1 MLGIVRMDIKGGS
14 RQKHRTFF
22 SGNVEM
28 LGNLRMDI
36 KGGVHKSREPFFWS
50 SSKKLLIQYKTLE
63 RLHLMMKR
71 EDVTQGNVGGVNSAT
86 FPYCDWWLRCCGSN
100 SRDVMSISNIKT
112 NPCIA
117 RLSYHS
123 RHKQTHN

>member
-50 SSKKLLIQYKTLE
+50 GSKKLLIQYKSLE
-63 RLHLMMKR
+63 RSDIMMKR
-71 EDVTQGNVGGVNSAT
+71 EDVTQGSVGGVN
-86 FPYCDWWLRCCGSN
+86 
-100 SRDVMSISNIKT
+100 
-112 NPCIA
+112 
-117 RLSYHS
+117 
-123 RHKQTHN
+123 

>member
-36 KGGVHKSREPFFWS
+36 KGGVHKSRERFFGLAVKS
-50 SSKKLLIQYKTLE
+50 SL
-63 RLHLMMKR
+63 
-71 EDVTQGNVGGVNSAT
+71 
-86 FPYCDWWLRCCGSN
+86 
-100 SRDVMSISNIKT
+100 SNISLWKDQ
-112 NPCIA
+112 I
-117 RLSYHS
+117 L
-123 RHKQTHN
+123 